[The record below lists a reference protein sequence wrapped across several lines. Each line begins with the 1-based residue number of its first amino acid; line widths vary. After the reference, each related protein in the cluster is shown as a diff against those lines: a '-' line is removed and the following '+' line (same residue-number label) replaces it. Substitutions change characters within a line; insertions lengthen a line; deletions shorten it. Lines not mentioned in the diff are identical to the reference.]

1 MEFRRILLAIAFVAG
16 LAALGACSLF
26 YPSETLRYRMT
37 VTVDTPEG
45 PRTGSS
51 VVESTMAAGP
61 RPGDT
66 GGIHYGLKG
75 EAVAVPLP
83 NGKVLFALLRSNTGG
98 DAAGYHARLM
108 QSAACREGRPSVRP
122 DPSLC
127 GGPDWKLFRP
137 WARKQQLAVE
147 LAPSQY
153 PMFVT
158 FGDLADPKSVRS
170 ASPAE
175 FASGFG
181 PGYVLRRVSVQVTD
195 DPVTTGIEGRLA
207 WLPQVQGAI
216 VPLSVREYPPPGT
229 RLPLHNTLTSMN
241 FKWSD

>member
-1 MEFRRILLAIAFVAG
+1 MTSRQTVLSIFLAISF
-16 LAALGACSLF
+16 AALSACSLF

-51 VVESTMAAGP
+51 VVESTMTAGP

-66 GGIHYGLKG
+66 GGIQYGLKG

-83 NGKVLFALLRSNTGG
+83 NGKVLFALLRSNSDG
-98 DAAGYHARLM
+98 DPAGYHARLM
-108 QSAACREGRPSVRP
+108 QSAACREGRPSVQP

-127 GGPDWKLFRP
+127 GDPDWKVFRP
-137 WARKQQLAVE
+137 WARKQKLAVE

-158 FGDLADPKSVRS
+158 FDDITDPKSVRF
-170 ASPAE
+170 ANPAE
-175 FASGFG
+175 FASVFG
-181 PGYVLRRVSVQVTD
+181 PGYVLRSVSVQVTD
-195 DPVTTGIEGRLA
+195 DAVTTGIEGRLG
-207 WLPQVQGAI
+207 WLGKPFEQK
-216 VPLSVREYPPPGT
+216 
-229 RLPLHNTLTSMN
+229 LTTDD
-241 FKWSD
+241 FPKGFPVGDLDGLFTKGLLK